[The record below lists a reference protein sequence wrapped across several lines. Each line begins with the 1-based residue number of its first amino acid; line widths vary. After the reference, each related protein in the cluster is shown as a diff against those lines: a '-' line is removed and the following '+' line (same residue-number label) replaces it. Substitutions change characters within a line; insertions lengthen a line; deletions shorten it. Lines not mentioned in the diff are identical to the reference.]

1 MSDIAVR
8 HAVGPANPRLGRHMN
23 MNSSP
28 FGSIDEMSGKI
39 AAGLSPVE
47 IMEGCLERIREMNE
61 HIRAMIF
68 VNEADAL
75 EAALQATREIRSGHA
90 RGPLHGVPI
99 AVKDVLDVKHWP
111 TTAGSRLFENHIAQK
126 TAVCVANLQAAGA
139 IIIGK
144 TNLHELCVGGHDNP
158 WYGKVANP
166 LDPDR
171 GTGGTS
177 SGSAAAVAAGFCLAA
192 VGTDSGGSNR
202 SPAAATGL
210 FGYKPTNGLIAMQGV
225 MSIAPSLDCVG
236 VLARSVRDVRLV
248 TEALAGKR
256 LTPSAS
262 GPKNSK
268 SRSSITVG
276 ICPELIGA
284 PIDKAVDIALA
295 AMLDRPEVHRIEIAF
310 DDREAFV
317 AAGLTILQCEFA
329 RTYRDAIERKPDL
342 VGDAVRSFLQDGT
355 RISADAYAG
364 AIEIRNDV
372 RSRFLEKMAGVDALA
387 IPTAPGAAPCLSD
400 ELTEVNGEMV
410 PWGMAGGRFR
420 RWANMLGMP
429 TLAIPVLVPDGLP
442 VSVQLAAHP
451 GQDSDLLDLAEMLT
465 SN

>member
-1 MSDIAVR
+1 
-8 HAVGPANPRLGRHMN
+8 
-23 MNSSP
+23 MNSSACR
-28 FGSIDEMSGKI
+28 SIEEMSDEI

-47 IMEGCLERIREMNE
+47 IVEHCLDRIRELNE
-61 HIRAMIF
+61 HTRAMIF
-68 VNEADAL
+68 VDKADAL
-75 EAALQATREIRSGHA
+75 EAALQAEREIRSGHT

-99 AVKDVLDVKHWP
+99 AVKDVVDVKHWP
-111 TTAGSRLFENHIAQK
+111 TTAGSRLFENHVASV
-126 TAVCVANLQAAGA
+126 TATCVANLQAAGA

-210 FGYKPTNGLIAMQGV
+210 FGYKPTNGLIPTEGV

-236 VLARSVRDVRLV
+236 VIAGSVRDVRLV
-248 TEALAGKR
+248 TEALVGKR
-256 LTPSAS
+256 LARPS
-262 GPKNSK
+262 GGRKDTN
-268 SRSSITVG
+268 RRTSITVG
-276 ICPELIGA
+276 ICPDLVGA
-284 PIDKAVDIALA
+284 PVDTSVDIAMA
-295 AMLDRPEVHRIEIAF
+295 AMLDRPKVRKIEIAF

-329 RTYRDAIERKPDL
+329 RIYRDAIEQTPDM
-342 VGDAVRSFLQDGT
+342 VGDAVRSFLQDGI
-355 RISADAYAG
+355 RIRADAYDS
-364 AIEIRNDV
+364 AIEIRNNV
-372 RSRFLEKMAGVDALA
+372 RGRFLEKFAGLDVLA
-387 IPTAPGAAPCLSD
+387 IPTAPGSAPRLSD
-400 ELTEVNGEMV
+400 ELTEVNGDMV

-420 RWANMLGMP
+420 RWANMLGMAA
-429 TLAIPVLVPDGLP
+429 LAMPLSVPGRLP
-442 VSVQLAAHP
+442 VSVQLAKLP
-451 GQDSDLLDLAEMLT
+451 GQDADLLDLAEMLT
-465 SN
+465 SS

>member
-1 MSDIAVR
+1 M
-8 HAVGPANPRLGRHMN
+8 

-28 FGSIDEMSGKI
+28 CRSIEEMSDQI
-39 AAGLSPVE
+39 ASGLSPVE
-47 IMEGCLERIREMNE
+47 IVESCLERIRELNQQ
-61 HIRAMIF
+61 IRAMIF
-68 VNEADAL
+68 VDEADAL
-75 EAALQATREIRSGHA
+75 EAALQATREIRSGHR

-99 AVKDVLDVKHWP
+99 AIKDVLDVKHWP
-111 TTAGSRLFENHIAQK
+111 TTAGSRLFGDHVAPA
-126 TAVCVANLQAAGA
+126 TATCIANLQAAGA

-144 TNLHELCVGGHDNP
+144 TNLHELCVGGHENP

-166 LDPDR
+166 LDPSR

-177 SGSAAAVAAGFCLAA
+177 SGSAAAVAAGFCAAA

-210 FGYKPTNGLIAMQGV
+210 FGCKPTNGLIDMGGV

-236 VLARSVRDVRLV
+236 VLARSVRDVRLM

-256 LTPSAS
+256 LTSSARAS
-262 GPKNSK
+262 GDSK
-268 SRSSITVG
+268 TRTSITVG
-276 ICPELIGA
+276 ICPDLVGDA
-284 PIDKAVDIALA
+284 VDTSVDIALA
-295 AMLDRPEVHRIEIAF
+295 AMLDGPEVRTIEITF

-329 RTYRDAIERKPDL
+329 RTYRDAIEQKPDM
-342 VGDAVRSFLQDGT
+342 VGDAVRSFLQDGI
-355 RISADAYAG
+355 RISASAYDG

-372 RSRFLEKMAGVDALA
+372 RGRFLEKIVGLDAFA
-387 IPTAPGAAPCLSD
+387 IPTAPGSAPRLSD

-429 TLAIPVLVPDGLP
+429 ALAIPLLVPDGLP
-442 VSVQLAAHP
+442 VSVQLATLP
-451 GQDSDLLDLAEMLT
+451 GQDADLFDLAEMLT
-465 SN
+465 SA

>member
-1 MSDIAVR
+1 MKSSPCRSIEEMSDR
-8 HAVGPANPRLGRHMN
+8 
-23 MNSSP
+23 
-28 FGSIDEMSGKI
+28 I

-47 IMEGCLERIREMNE
+47 IVEGCLEHIRELNGQFG
-61 HIRAMIF
+61 AMIF
-68 VNEADAL
+68 VNEAGSL
-75 EAALQATREIRSGHA
+75 EAALHAERQIRSGDK

-99 AVKDVLDVKHWP
+99 AVKDIIDVKHWP
-111 TTAGSRLFENHIAQK
+111 TTAGSRLFENHIAQT
-126 TAVCVANLQAAGA
+126 TAVCIANLQAAGA

-166 LDPDR
+166 LDPER

-225 MSIAPSLDCVG
+225 MSIAATLDCVG
-236 VLARSVRDVRLV
+236 VIAGSVRDVRLV

-256 LTPSAS
+256 LSPSAS
-262 GPKNSK
+262 RRKDSK
-268 SRSSITVG
+268 SRSSIIVG
-276 ICPELIGA
+276 ICSELVGA
-284 PIDKAVDIALA
+284 PVDTSVDVAIAA
-295 AMLDRPEVHRIEIAF
+295 AMLDRPEVRTIEIAF

-329 RTYRDAIERKPDL
+329 RTYRDAIEQKPDM
-342 VGDAVRSFLQDGT
+342 VGDAVRSFLQDGI
-355 RISADAYAG
+355 RISADVYDG

-372 RSRFLEKMAGVDALA
+372 RGRFLEKITGLDALA
-387 IPTAPGAAPCLSD
+387 IPTAPGSAPRLAD
-400 ELTEVNGEMV
+400 ELTEVNGEVV

-429 TLAIPVLVPDGLP
+429 ALAIPLMVPDGLP
-442 VSVQLAAHP
+442 VSVQLAALP
-451 GQDSDLLDLAEMLT
+451 GQDADLLDLADLLT

>member
-1 MSDIAVR
+1 
-8 HAVGPANPRLGRHMN
+8 

-28 FGSIDEMSGKI
+28 CRSIEEMSDKI
-39 AAGLSPVE
+39 AAGLSPVT
-47 IMEGCLERIREMNE
+47 IIEGCLERIRELNQ
-61 HIRAMIF
+61 HIRAMIL

-75 EAALQATREIRSGHA
+75 DAALLAEREIRSGDK

-99 AVKDVLDVKHWP
+99 AVKDIIDVKHWP

-126 TAVCVANLQAAGA
+126 TAVCIANLQAAGA

-166 LDPDR
+166 LDPER

-225 MSIAPSLDCVG
+225 MSIAPTLDCVG
-236 VLARSVRDVRLV
+236 VIAGTVTDVRLV
-248 TEALAGKR
+248 TQALAGKR
-256 LTPSAS
+256 LSPSAS
-262 GPKNSK
+262 RRKDSK

-276 ICPELIGA
+276 ICSELVGA
-284 PIDKAVDIALA
+284 PVDTSVDVAIAA
-295 AMLDRPEVHRIEIAF
+295 AMLDRPEVRTIEISF

-329 RTYRDAIERKPDL
+329 RTYRDVTEQKPDL
-342 VGDAVRSFLQDGT
+342 VGDAVRSFLQDGI
-355 RISADAYAG
+355 RIGAHAYDG

-372 RSRFLEKMAGVDALA
+372 RARFLEKMTGLDALA
-387 IPTAPGAAPCLSD
+387 IPTAPGSAPQLSD

-429 TLAIPVLVPDGLP
+429 ALAIPLSVPDRLP
-442 VSVQLAAHP
+442 VSVQLAALP
-451 GQDSDLLDLAEMLT
+451 GQDADLLDLAEMLT
-465 SN
+465 RS

>member
-1 MSDIAVR
+1 
-8 HAVGPANPRLGRHMN
+8 

-28 FGSIDEMSGKI
+28 FQTIDEMSGMI

-47 IMEGCLERIREMNE
+47 IMEGCLERIRELNE
-61 HIRAMIF
+61 QIKAMIF

-75 EAALQATREIRSGHA
+75 EAAGQATREIRSGHK

-99 AVKDVLDVKHWP
+99 AVKDIVDVKHWP
-111 TTAGSRLFENHIAQK
+111 TTVGTRLFGNQVAQN
-126 TAVCVANLQAAGA
+126 TATCIANLQTAGA

-210 FGYKPTNGLIAMQGV
+210 FGYKPTNGLIPVEGV

-236 VLARSVRDVRLV
+236 VIAGSVRDVRLV
-248 TEALAGKR
+248 TEALVGKR
-256 LTPSAS
+256 LARPSS
-262 GPKNSK
+262 GRKGTN
-268 SRSSITVG
+268 RRTSITVG
-276 ICPELIGA
+276 ICPDLVGA
-284 PIDKAVDIALA
+284 PVDTSVDIAMA
-295 AMLDRPEVHRIEIAF
+295 AMLDRREVRTIEIAF

-317 AAGLTILQCEFA
+317 AAGMTILQCEFA
-329 RTYRDAIERKPDL
+329 RIYRDAIEQKPDT
-342 VGDAVRSFLQDGT
+342 VGDAVRSFLQDGI
-355 RISADAYAG
+355 RISVDAYDS

-372 RSRFLEKMAGVDALA
+372 RGRFLEKMAGLDALA
-387 IPTAPGAAPCLSD
+387 IPTAPASAPRLSD
-400 ELTEVNGEMV
+400 ELAEVNGEMV

-420 RWANMLGMP
+420 RWANMLEMP
-429 TLAIPVLVPDGLP
+429 ALAMPLSVPGRLP
-442 VSVQLAAHP
+442 VSVQLAALP
-451 GQDSDLLDLAEMLT
+451 GQDTDLLDLAQLLT
-465 SN
+465 ST

>member
-1 MSDIAVR
+1 
-8 HAVGPANPRLGRHMN
+8 

-28 FGSIDEMSGKI
+28 CRSIEEMSEKI

-47 IMEGCLERIREMNE
+47 IVEGCLERIQELNE
-61 HIRAMIF
+61 HIKAMIF
-68 VNEADAL
+68 VAEADAL
-75 EAALQATREIRSGHA
+75 DAALQATREIRSGHR

-99 AVKDVLDVKHWP
+99 AVKDVIDVEDWP
-111 TTAGSRLFENHIAQK
+111 TTAGSRLFRDHVATE
-126 TAVCVANLQAAGA
+126 TATCIANLQAAGA

-158 WYGKVANP
+158 WFGKVANP

-210 FGYKPTNGLIAMQGV
+210 FGYKPTNDLIAVQGV
-225 MSIAPSLDCVG
+225 MSIAPSLDCIG
-236 VLARSVRDVRLV
+236 VLARSVRDVRLM

-256 LTPSAS
+256 LAPSAS
-262 GPKNSK
+262 GGSK
-268 SRSSITVG
+268 TTTGITIG
-276 ICPELIGA
+276 ICPELLGA
-284 PIDKAVDIALA
+284 HVDTSVDIALA
-295 AMLDRPEVHRIEIAF
+295 TMLDRPEVRTVEITF

-329 RTYRDAIERKPDL
+329 RIYRNAIEQKPDM
-342 VGDAVRSFLQDGT
+342 VGDAVHLFLQGGI
-355 RISADAYAG
+355 RIHAGAYDS
-364 AIEIRNDV
+364 AIEIRNGV
-372 RSRFLEKMAGVDALA
+372 RGRFLEKIAGLDALA
-387 IPTAPGAAPCLSD
+387 IPTAPGSAPRLSD

-429 TLAIPVLVPDGLP
+429 ALAIPLLVPDGLP
-442 VSVQLAAHP
+442 VSAQLAAGP
-451 GQDSDLLDLAEMLT
+451 GRDAGLLDLAEMLT
-465 SN
+465 GN

>member
-1 MSDIAVR
+1 MSD
-8 HAVGPANPRLGRHMN
+8 
-23 MNSSP
+23 
-28 FGSIDEMSGKI
+28 KI
-39 AAGLSPVE
+39 SAGLSPVE
-47 IMEGCLERIREMNE
+47 IVEDCLERIGDLNE
-61 HIRAMIF
+61 QIRAMIS

-75 EAALQATREIRSGHA
+75 DAARQATLEIRSGHK

-111 TTAGSRLFENHIAQK
+111 TTAGSRLLANHVAPA
-126 TAVCVANLQAAGA
+126 TATCIANLQAAGA

-166 LDPDR
+166 LDLSR

-210 FGYKPTNGLIAMQGV
+210 FGYKPTNGLIAMEGV

-236 VLARSVRDVRLV
+236 VLARSVRDVSLM

-256 LTPSAS
+256 LSPPAGAS
-262 GPKNSK
+262 KERE
-268 SRSSITVG
+268 SRTSVTIG
-276 ICPELIGA
+276 ICPELVGV
-284 PIDKAVDIALA
+284 AVDTSIDVATAAL
-295 AMLDRPEVHRIEIAF
+295 LDRPMVRTIEISF

-329 RTYRDAIERKPDL
+329 RIYRDIIEQGPDM
-342 VGDAVRSFLQDGT
+342 VGDVVRSFLQDGI
-355 RISADAYAG
+355 RISADVYDG
-364 AIEIRNDV
+364 AIEIRNEM
-372 RSRFLEKMAGVDALA
+372 RGQFLQRIAGLDALA
-387 IPTAPGAAPCLSD
+387 IPTAPGSAPRLSD
-400 ELTEVNGEMV
+400 ELTEVNGDMV

-429 TLAIPVLVPDGLP
+429 ALAIPLAVPDGLP
-442 VSVQLAAHP
+442 VSVQLAALP
-451 GQDSDLLDLAEMLT
+451 CQDAALLDLAEMLT
-465 SN
+465 ST

>member
-1 MSDIAVR
+1 
-8 HAVGPANPRLGRHMN
+8 

-28 FGSIDEMSGKI
+28 CRSIEEMSDRI

-47 IMEGCLERIREMNE
+47 IVEGCLERIQELNE
-61 HIRAMIF
+61 QIGAMIF
-68 VNEADAL
+68 VSEADAL
-75 EAALQATREIRSGHA
+75 DAALQATREIRSGHR

-111 TTAGSRLFENHIAQK
+111 TTAGSRLFQDHVAPA
-126 TAVCVANLQAAGA
+126 TATCLANLQAAGA

-144 TNLHELCVGGHDNP
+144 TNLHELCVGGHENP

-177 SGSAAAVAAGFCLAA
+177 SGSAAAVAAGFCMAA

-210 FGYKPTNGLIAMQGV
+210 FGYKPTNGLIATQGV

-236 VLARSVRDVRLV
+236 VLARSVRDVRLM

-256 LTPSAS
+256 LMPSERA
-262 GPKNSK
+262 GEDGKA
-268 SRSSITVG
+268 RTSITIG
-276 ICPELIGA
+276 ICPELVGV
-284 PIDKAVDIALA
+284 AVDTSVDTALA
-295 AMLDRPEVHRIEIAF
+295 AMLDRPEVRTIEITF

-317 AAGLTILQCEFA
+317 TAGLTILQCEFA
-329 RTYRDAIERKPDL
+329 RIHRDAVEQNPDM
-342 VGDAVRSFLQDGT
+342 VGDAVRSFLQDGI
-355 RISADAYAG
+355 RISADAYDG

-372 RSRFLEKMAGVDALA
+372 RGRFLEQIAGLDALA
-387 IPTAPGAAPCLSD
+387 IPTAPGSAPRLSD

-420 RWANMLGMP
+420 RWANMLGVP
-429 TLAIPVLVPDGLP
+429 ALAIPLLVPDGLP
-442 VSVQLAAHP
+442 VSVQLAALP
-451 GQDSDLLDLAEMLT
+451 GQDAGLLDLAEILT
-465 SN
+465 ST

>member
-1 MSDIAVR
+1 MK
-8 HAVGPANPRLGRHMN
+8 
-23 MNSSP
+23 SSP
-28 FGSIDEMSGKI
+28 FRSIEEMSNKI
-39 AAGLSPVE
+39 VAGLSPVE
-47 IMEGCLERIREMNE
+47 IVEGCLERIREWNE
-61 HIRAMIF
+61 HISAMIF
-68 VNEADAL
+68 VDEAHALDA
-75 EAALQATREIRSGHA
+75 ARQATLEIRSGHS
-90 RGPLHGVPI
+90 RGPLHGLPV

-111 TTAGSRLFENHIAQK
+111 TTAGSRLFENHVAPA
-126 TAVCVANLQAAGA
+126 TATCMANLQAAGA

-144 TNLHELCVGGHDNP
+144 ANLHELCVGGHDNP

-177 SGSAAAVAAGFCLAA
+177 SGSAAAVVANFCVAA

-236 VLARSVRDVRLV
+236 VLARSVRDVRLM
-248 TEALAGKR
+248 TEVLAGKR
-256 LTPSAS
+256 LPPPASARRD
-262 GPKNSK
+262 SK
-268 SRSSITVG
+268 TRTSITVG
-276 ICPELIGA
+276 ICPELVGV
-284 PIDKAVDIALA
+284 PVDTAVDAAMA
-295 AMLDRPEVHRIEIAF
+295 AMLDRPEVSTIEIAF

-317 AAGLTILQCEFA
+317 AAGLTILQYEFA
-329 RTYRDAIERKPDL
+329 RTYRDAIQQKPDM
-342 VGDAVRSFLQDGT
+342 VGDAVRSFLQDGL
-355 RISADAYAG
+355 RISADVYDR

-372 RSRFLEKMAGVDALA
+372 RGRFLKKIAGLDALA
-387 IPTAPGAAPCLSD
+387 IPTAPGSAPRLSD

-429 TLAIPVLVPDGLP
+429 ALAIPLSVSDRLP
-442 VSVQLAAHP
+442 VSVQLATLP
-451 GQDSDLLDLAEMLT
+451 GQDAALLDLAEMLT
-465 SN
+465 TT